1 MNLDTTGIITVI
13 LVILGF
19 CLLTGFTI
27 WLRDKTKAPAA
38 PKIEI
43 KEDPRQIGIRITCD
57 DGHTADFL
65 RELAN
70 HIEERDEDDFDFEY
84 ESFHGCAEI
93 TTED

>member
-1 MNLDTTGIITVI
+1 MNLDTPGIIAVI

-19 CLLTGFTI
+19 CLLAGFAV
-27 WLRDKTKAPAA
+27 WLRGKTKAPAA
-38 PKIEI
+38 PKKKIA
-43 KEDPRQIGIRITCD
+43 EDPRQIEIRITCD
-57 DGHTADFL
+57 DGYTADFL

-93 TTED
+93 NTEN